1 MTYLLRFTPGA
12 AKQLAKLDKQHS
24 TRIRVFLEGLD
35 LENPRSKGV
44 ALVGEGSF
52 WRYWVGDYRIIAHIS
67 ERKLLVLVVAMGHRR
82 EIYRGSR

>member
-52 WRYWVGDYRIIAHIS
+52 WRYRVGDYRIIAHIS